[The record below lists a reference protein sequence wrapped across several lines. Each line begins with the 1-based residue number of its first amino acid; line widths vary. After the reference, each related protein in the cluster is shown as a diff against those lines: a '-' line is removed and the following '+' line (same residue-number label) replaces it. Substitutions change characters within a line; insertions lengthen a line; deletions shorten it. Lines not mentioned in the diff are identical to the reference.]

1 MGDSNAS
8 GDGGALGDVDADRS
22 FDGARGLDGDAPT
35 LPPCDWLADRGDV
48 VSNSNR
54 CNGNRGNSMAEGNRS
69 NSMADSNWANCCSN
83 RSERSCHGGNRGK
96 GSNSVACR
104 SSSIICRT
112 ETSKELGIGVGI
124 SISFGIGFRICL
136 TPPASSSD
144 GTKEWSS

>member
-8 GDGGALGDVDADRS
+8 GGGGAPWNIDADRGFNS
-22 FDGARGLDGDAPT
+22 PRSLDRDTPA
-35 LPPCDWLADRGDV
+35 LPPGNWLADRGDV

-69 NSMADSNWANCCSN
+69 NSMADSNWANSCSN

-124 SISFGIGFRICL
+124 SISFGIGLRICL

-144 GTKEWSS
+144 GTKEGSS